1 MNRKLLKQKDYALL
15 MGGHFVSLL
24 GSNIQQFVL
33 SLYVLDLTGSA
44 TVFASMLAIA
54 ILPRLIL
61 SPVAGVFGDWFDRK
75 KMIVML
81 DFVNALLL
89 LLFALY
95 LVGFGSFPL
104 LAVYL
109 LVILLEASEIFFGA
123 SLQAIIPSIVEP
135 EDRVAANSFHTLL
148 TSIAQLLSPALGAV
162 IYAVFGLGLALFVN
176 AASFLISAISETFIR
191 VPRQRSISEKK
202 NFRAFKNDVREGIK
216 LIRTDHR
223 LLTTVRLAAIVNFA
237 ISPLFSVGFIYVIRE
252 ILGASDY
259 QYGIFQTAIAASM
272 IVGALFLGA
281 YIRRHPVGS
290 VLKRGL
296 VLLTTMI
303 LLMALFTTAPFI
315 DEDASFYLAFSA
327 LTVLSF
333 FSGLIVVMVNVA
345 IGTFIQ
351 NIVPSEFMSRT
362 SAVLQLVATV
372 LIPLGQVTFGFLYDY
387 LPPSSVILI
396 SGAIIGL
403 AILWFYRALSRF
415 TNETIHA

>member
-75 KMIVML
+75 KMIVTL

-176 AASFLISAISETFIR
+176 AVSFLISAISETFIR

-202 NFRAFKNDVREGIK
+202 NFRAFKKDVREGIK

-403 AILWFYRALSRF
+403 AILRFHRALSRF